1 LCRFSAIRDDAK
13 PIVLRNHGLGI
24 GTHTPQWCAG
34 ALLVLRHARHA
45 ATAMASMLA
54 LLLAVGRRGLVGGPE
69 DVNVDVAL
77 DCSPSSAQST
87 GYLASKSSAVS
98 AM

>member
-1 LCRFSAIRDDAK
+1 
-13 PIVLRNHGLGI
+13 
-24 GTHTPQWCAG
+24 
-34 ALLVLRHARHA
+34 
-45 ATAMASMLA
+45 MASMLA